1 MNPLLALRLHL
12 YLMIGNLFG
21 CLLASEVLMTEVIDA
36 LNRKTRGRPKVFDRN
51 DALDKALMLFWAHGY
66 EGTSLADLV
75 KATGAKAPTLYAEF
89 ENKEGLFR
97 AAMQRYIETFSNQ
110 RNAVLN
116 DDALDV
122 KAAIEAYFRATAACF
137 TECDKPAGCFFICT
151 SSALSSGSEEVAHML
166 AHQHHA
172 QESALKD
179 FLDVRQQRG
188 ELPACANS
196 AALASYLACLLQG
209 MSVRAR
215 EGAKRDDLDRIVD
228 TQMAIW
234 PALAGYCELTAV

>member
-1 MNPLLALRLHL
+1 
-12 YLMIGNLFG
+12 
-21 CLLASEVLMTEVIDA
+21 MTQMTDT

-66 EGTSLADLV
+66 EGTSLSDLV
-75 KATGAKAPTLYAEF
+75 NATGAKAPTLYAEF

-97 AAMQRYIETFSNQ
+97 AAMQRYIDTFSAQ
-110 RNAVLN
+110 RNQVLK
-116 DDALDV
+116 DETLDV

-151 SSALSSGSEEVAHML
+151 SSALSSGSDEIAQML
-166 AHQHHA
+166 AKQHHA
-172 QESALKD
+172 QERALQQ

-188 ELPACANS
+188 ELPQCANS
-196 AALASYLACLLQG
+196 VTLASYLACVLQG

-215 EGAKRDDLDRIVD
+215 EGASRDDLDGIVD

-234 PALAGYCELTAV
+234 PALAGYCALNAS

>member
-1 MNPLLALRLHL
+1 
-12 YLMIGNLFG
+12 
-21 CLLASEVLMTEVIDA
+21 MTEVIDVV
-36 LNRKTRGRPKVFDRN
+36 NRKTRGRPKVFDRN

-66 EGTSLADLV
+66 EGTSLSDLV
-75 KATGAKAPTLYAEF
+75 NATGAKAPTLYAEF

-97 AAMQRYIETFSNQ
+97 AAMQRYIETFSAQ

-122 KAAIEAYFRATAACF
+122 KTAIEAYFRATAACF

-151 SSALSSGSEEVAHML
+151 SSALSSGSEEVAQML
-166 AHQHHA
+166 AQQHHA
-172 QESALKD
+172 QESALKA
-179 FLDVRQQRG
+179 FLDTRQQRG
-188 ELPACANS
+188 ELPQCANS
-196 AALASYLACLLQG
+196 ATLASYLACLLQG

-215 EGAKRDDLDRIVD
+215 EGANREDLDQIVD

-234 PALAGYCELTAV
+234 PALAGYCELSTK

>member
-1 MNPLLALRLHL
+1 MNEIAD
-12 YLMIGNLFG
+12 
-21 CLLASEVLMTEVIDA
+21 TE
-36 LNRKTRGRPKVFDRN
+36 NRKTRGRPRVFDRN

-75 KATGAKAPTLYAEF
+75 NATGAKAPTLYAEF

-97 AAMQRYIETFSNQ
+97 AALQRYIETFSAQ

-122 KAAIEAYFRATAACF
+122 RSAIEAYFRATAACF
-137 TECDKPAGCFFICT
+137 TDCDKPAGCFFICT

-166 AHQHHA
+166 AQQHHA
-172 QESALKD
+172 QESALKT
-179 FLDVRQQRG
+179 FLNMRQARG
-188 ELPACANS
+188 ELPQCANS
-196 AALASYLACLLQG
+196 ATLACYLACMLQG

-215 EGAKRDDLDRIVD
+215 EGAKRDELDQIVD

-234 PALAGYCELTAV
+234 PALAGYCELSKA

>member
-1 MNPLLALRLHL
+1 MNEIAD
-12 YLMIGNLFG
+12 
-21 CLLASEVLMTEVIDA
+21 TE
-36 LNRKTRGRPKVFDRN
+36 NRKSRGRPKVFDRN

-75 KATGAKAPTLYAEF
+75 NATGAKAPTLYAEF

-97 AAMQRYIETFSNQ
+97 AALQRYIETFSSQ

-122 KAAIEAYFRATAACF
+122 RSAIEGYFRATAACF
-137 TECDKPAGCFFICT
+137 TDCDKPAGCFFICT

-166 AHQHHA
+166 AQQHHA
-172 QESALKD
+172 QESALKT
-179 FLDVRQQRG
+179 FLDMRQARG
-188 ELPACANS
+188 ELPQCANS
-196 AALASYLACLLQG
+196 ATLACYLACLLQG

-215 EGAKRDDLDRIVD
+215 EGAKRDELDQIVD

-234 PALAGYCELTAV
+234 PALAGYCELSKA

>member
-1 MNPLLALRLHL
+1 
-12 YLMIGNLFG
+12 
-21 CLLASEVLMTEVIDA
+21 MTDVTDT

-66 EGTSLADLV
+66 EGTSLSDLV
-75 KATGAKAPTLYAEF
+75 NATGAKAPTLYAEF

-97 AAMQRYIETFSNQ
+97 AAMQRYIETFSAQ

-116 DDALDV
+116 DDSLEV
-122 KAAIEAYFRATAACF
+122 RTAIEAYFRATAACF

-151 SSALSSGSEEVAHML
+151 SSALSSGSEEIAHML
-166 AHQHHA
+166 AQQHHA
-172 QESALKD
+172 QERALKQ
-179 FLDVRQQRG
+179 FLDARQQRD
-188 ELPACANS
+188 ELPACANT
-196 AALASYLACLLQG
+196 ATLASFLACLLQG

-215 EGAKRDDLDRIVD
+215 EGATREDLDSIVD

-234 PALAGYCELTAV
+234 PALAGYCAISPA

>member
-1 MNPLLALRLHL
+1 
-12 YLMIGNLFG
+12 
-21 CLLASEVLMTEVIDA
+21 MTEATEAV
-36 LNRKTRGRPKVFDRN
+36 NRKSRGRPKVFDRN
-51 DALDKALMLFWAHGY
+51 TALDKALMLFWAHGY

-75 KATGAKAPTLYAEF
+75 NATGAKAPTLYAEF

-122 KAAIEAYFRATAACF
+122 KTAVEAYFRATAACF
-137 TECDKPAGCFFICT
+137 TDCDKPTGCFFICT
-151 SSALSSGSEEVAHML
+151 SSALSSGSDEVAQML
-166 AHQHHA
+166 AQQHHA

-179 FLDVRQQRG
+179 FLDARQQRG

-196 AALASYLACLLQG
+196 AVLASYLACLLQG

-215 EGAKRDDLDRIVD
+215 EGAGREDLDRIVD

-234 PALAGYCELTAV
+234 PALAGYCELSAVE

>member
-1 MNPLLALRLHL
+1 
-12 YLMIGNLFG
+12 
-21 CLLASEVLMTEVIDA
+21 MTAITETA
-36 LNRKTRGRPKVFDRN
+36 NRKTRGRPRVFDRD

-66 EGTSLADLV
+66 EGTSLSDLV
-75 KATGAKAPTLYAEF
+75 SATGAKAPTLYAEF

-97 AAMQRYIETFSNQ
+97 AAMQRYIETFSAQ

-116 DDALDV
+116 DDGMDV

-151 SSALSSGSEEVAHML
+151 SSALSSESQEVAQML
-166 AHQHHA
+166 SRQHHA
-172 QESALKD
+172 QESALQA
-179 FLDVRQQRG
+179 FLDTRQARG

-196 AALASYLACLLQG
+196 ATLARYLACMLQG

-215 EGAKRDDLDRIVD
+215 EGANREELDQIVD

-234 PALAGYCELTAV
+234 PALAGYCELSAA

>member
-1 MNPLLALRLHL
+1 MAE
-12 YLMIGNLFG
+12 ITD
-21 CLLASEVLMTEVIDA
+21 VV
-36 LNRKTRGRPKVFDRN
+36 NRKMRGRPKVFDRN

-66 EGTSLADLV
+66 EGTSLSDLV
-75 KATGAKAPTLYAEF
+75 NATGAKAPTLYAEF

-97 AAMQRYIETFSNQ
+97 AAMQRYIETFSAQ

-151 SSALSSGSEEVAHML
+151 SSALSSSSEEVAQML
-166 AHQHHA
+166 AQQHHA
-172 QESALKD
+172 QESALKT
-179 FLDVRQQRG
+179 FLDMRQQRG
-188 ELPACANS
+188 ELPQCANC
-196 AALASYLACLLQG
+196 AVLARYLACLLQG

-215 EGAKRDDLDRIVD
+215 EGANRDDLDQIVD
-228 TQMAIW
+228 TQIAIW
-234 PALAGYCELTAV
+234 PALAGYCELSSK